1 MAKEKKNWPDEPV
14 HIPPEVT
21 YKDDA
26 TEQQKQEMRLLY
38 EERARRRIESLRLY
52 EPLPFQDRFHSC
64 NAKEALIQAGNQVG
78 KSLCA
83 FVEDAR
89 AATGQDPY
97 EKYPKEN
104 GIMVCLGMDEG
115 HIGRTIHKYLFRQGA
130 FKIIKDLE
138 SHQWRAWKP
147 WIEEDW
153 ARKDDA
159 QPAPPLIPERFV
171 KRFAWKKRAQH
182 VFEVCEL
189 TNGWTIYAMGSKG
202 EPAQGFQADLVHI
215 DEDLERPEWYDE
227 MIARLTMRDG
237 KLRWSALPHSKND
250 ALVNLAER
258 AEDESK
264 DENPSTVVIRATI
277 FDNPFMPESV
287 KEENIKRWK
296 KKGEDEFR
304 KRALGEMITDSV
316 LMYPTFSKDVHNAV
330 KFEGPRH
337 PIQQMLTDNLGEPL
351 DGWCRYMVV
360 DPGHSICAVTF
371 WTIPPPS
378 LGDFVIC
385 YDELYLQQCTA
396 DKFGDAVARKAY
408 GKTFQA
414 FIMDAHGGRIREIG
428 SGVLPRIQYSKQL
441 EARGISSVDT
451 GYGFLPGSDDI
462 KGREMKLR
470 DWLQIQP
477 TGYPKMMVSIEKCP
491 NLTREFY
498 RFKKKTINGFVTD
511 EGNRRGNC
519 HAIETCEYAAAHGLK
534 YITPSAP
541 PKRETVVSRIIQARK
556 EREQK
561 RRMNNS
567 LRNGGSRSYINLG
580 PTGE

>member
-1 MAKEKKNWPDEPV
+1 MSSQSEFSEAM
-14 HIPPEVT
+14 HIPDPVD
-21 YKDDA
+21 YRQDV

-38 EERARRRIESLRLY
+38 EERARRRVEALRLY

-64 NAKEALIQAGNQVG
+64 KAKEVLIQAGNQVG

-97 EKYPKEN
+97 GKYPEEN

-115 HIGRTIHKYLFRQGA
+115 HIGRTIHKYLFRPGA
-130 FKIIKDLE
+130 FKIIKDLDT
-138 SHQWRAWKP
+138 SLWRAWKP
-147 WIEEDW
+147 WIESDM
-153 ARKDDA
+153 ARKAEARD
-159 QPAPPLIPERFV
+159 APPLIPDRYV
-171 KRFAWKKRAQH
+171 KNFAWKKRAQH
-182 VFEVCEL
+182 VFEICEL
-189 TNGWTIYAMGSKG
+189 INGWTIYAMGSKG

-227 MIARLTMRDG
+227 MVARLSMRNG

-250 ALVNLAER
+250 ALVNLSER
-258 AEDESK
+258 AEDEAK
-264 DENPSTVVIRATI
+264 QEEPSTVVIRATI
-277 FDNPFMPESV
+277 FDNPFMPEEV
-287 KEENIKRWK
+287 KQENIKRWK

-316 LMYPTFSKDVHNAV
+316 LMYPTFSKDVHNAIR
-330 KFEGPRH
+330 FDSPRH
-337 PIQQMLTDNLGEPL
+337 EIQKVLTDNLGEPPS
-351 DGWCRYMVV
+351 DWCRYMVV

-371 WTIPPPS
+371 WAVPPTHM
-378 LGDFVIC
+378 GDFVVC

-396 DKFGDAVARKAY
+396 DKFGDAVERKTY
-408 GKTFQA
+408 GKKFEA

-428 SGVLPRIQYSKQL
+428 SGVLPRIQYTRQL
-441 EARGISSVDT
+441 EARGVVSAQT
-451 GYGFLPGSDDI
+451 GSGFLPGSDDV
-462 KGREMKLR
+462 KGREMRLR

-477 TGYPKMMVSIEKCP
+477 NGFPKVMVAVEKCP
-491 NLTREFY
+491 NLVKEFY

-534 YITPSAP
+534 YIKPVEGAKSNSPVAN
-541 PKRETVVSRIIQARK
+541 IIAARK
-556 EREQK
+556 RRAEK
-561 RRMNNS
+561 RAANKRFQ
-567 LRNGGSRSYINLG
+567 NGDGRSYINLG